1 MHELLIVLVTKG
13 LSHVCREAGFPLY
26 RLSRTVSFV
35 PRVQGSWGFDQDN
48 LKELKVCPT
57 CAGKLVKLESEY
69 SIAYGRS
76 DALYVNTKSES
87 DRLKKIDEIATA
99 AINQLES
106 EE

>member
-1 MHELLIVLVTKG
+1 M
-13 LSHVCREAGFPLY
+13 
-26 RLSRTVSFV
+26 
-35 PRVQGSWGFDQDN
+35 QGSWLGLT
-48 LKELKVCPT
+48 LKDVNKSVCPT

-99 AINQLES
+99 ALNQLES